1 MALVS
6 NKKSLAYRSVP
17 LLYHR
22 EVYLYVTECFPDD
35 EFRIQYESTD
45 FESKVRILGYKFQGL
60 KQRYPY
66 AEARHSLPLK
76 ECLHFDIIQVDNPD
90 ARNTFATCFWV
101 TIHSFAPCSPHWC
114 SEGQIQSLMER
125 MIRFMELLERTS
137 PGEYR
142 LKVCGGDGEV
152 SFMFD
157 ENQIP
162 GVKMRSLYTLSHGQT
177 RLNALGIQDHLF
189 HANHVKFNQILQN
202 NFQFRG
208 TANDVKTFHVYRHLL
223 DVTNIPKTGQV
234 FQGIYKRIRFWNDE
248 LGRDSNTVVDM
259 KEVALYCKIIDGH
272 VECVEKHFSS
282 NASQLLKMQ
291 RVRAPEPEVQK
302 DAAVKLPTTTALRLS
317 KPYYISAFPTR
328 AKEREEIKQEF
339 RSRRKLH
346 TS

>member
-6 NKKSLAYRSVP
+6 TKKSLAYRPEP

-22 EVYLYVTECFPDD
+22 EVYSYVTKCFPDA
-35 EFRIQYESTD
+35 EFAIQYESTD
-45 FESKVRILGYKFQGL
+45 FESNVRIIGYKFQGL

-66 AEARHSLPLK
+66 AEASHSLPK
-76 ECLHFDIIQVDNPD
+76 QCLHFDIVQVDNPD

-101 TIHSFAPCSPHWC
+101 TIRSFAPCSPHWC

-125 MIRFMELLERTS
+125 MIQFMEMLERTS

-142 LKVCGGDGEV
+142 LKVCGGDCEA

-189 HANHVKFNQILQN
+189 HSKHVKFNQILQN
-202 NFQFRG
+202 NFQLRGG
-208 TANDVKTFHVYRHLL
+208 TANDVKTFHAYRNLL
-223 DVTNIPKTGQV
+223 DVDKIPKTGQV

-248 LGRDSNTVVDM
+248 LCRDSNTVVDM

-272 VECVEKHFSS
+272 VECVEKHFPS

-302 DAAVKLPTTTALRLS
+302 DAVVKLPTTTALRLS
-317 KPYYISAFPTR
+317 RPYYISAFPTR
-328 AKEREEIKQEF
+328 AQEREEIKQEF